1 MVHPSLRT
9 LLLPREFLKKRDGV
23 ISARIGHPVQ
33 YRTLG
38 AFGTDGGATT
48 YLRLRTYSLEGK
60 QRETGGKMIESIVC
74 PIDRAKLEA
83 EVRSLGDSRILV
95 SREGL
100 SVYRALA
107 QEIPMALYEIGRL
120 RETAFRSAGE
130 GTGKAVDLDRYDLY
144 YTHLFLWDEARREI
158 AGSYRLAPVDMTMKR
173 FGPEGLYT
181 NSLFRMKP
189 AFFDRVAEGIE
200 LGRSFIHPAYQ
211 KQYAPLL
218 LLWRG
223 IGRYLVEN
231 PCYRILFGPVTI
243 SNQYSAMSRQ
253 LMVQY
258 LTLNHYAADM
268 ASLVAPKTP
277 FKQARGMERDV
288 KELVR
293 VIENIDDL
301 SSVMADLE
309 SDRKELPVLL
319 RQYLRLGGRILGFAV
334 DPSFS
339 HSLDGLILVDLKKT
353 EKRILDRY
361 MGVEGSAIFLHH
373 QGSMEPEQR
382 VA

>member
-1 MVHPSLRT
+1 
-9 LLLPREFLKKRDGV
+9 
-23 ISARIGHPVQ
+23 
-33 YRTLG
+33 
-38 AFGTDGGATT
+38 
-48 YLRLRTYSLEGK
+48 
-60 QRETGGKMIESIVC
+60 
-74 PIDRAKLEA
+74 
-83 EVRSLGDSRILV
+83 
-95 SREGL
+95 
-100 SVYRALA
+100 
-107 QEIPMALYEIGRL
+107 
-120 RETAFRSAGE
+120 
-130 GTGKAVDLDRYDLY
+130 
-144 YTHLFLWDEARREI
+144 
-158 AGSYRLAPVDMTMKR
+158 MKR

-268 ASLVAPKTP
+268 ASLVAPITP